1 MPRLKRGM
9 TALSVVSIFKT
20 SLSILAALD
29 ARVLHQSRTPEI
41 IRGRREGRVPTA
53 PMARQQQ
60 KKLAAVTTGLA
71 EQPAFPAQ
79 WF

>member
-1 MPRLKRGM
+1 V
-9 TALSVVSIFKT
+9 A
-20 SLSILAALD
+20 
-29 ARVLHQSRTPEI
+29 PEFLRFSSPSKS
-41 IRGRREGRVPTA
+41 RGRREGRVPTA

-71 EQPAFPAQ
+71 EPPAFPAQ